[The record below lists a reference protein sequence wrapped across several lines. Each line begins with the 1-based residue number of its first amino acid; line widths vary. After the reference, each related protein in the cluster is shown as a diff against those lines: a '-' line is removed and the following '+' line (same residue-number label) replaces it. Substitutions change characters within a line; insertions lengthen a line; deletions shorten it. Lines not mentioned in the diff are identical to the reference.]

1 MFYLSQW
8 QKLTGL
14 LEQQQERQQLAVLD
28 SDGRLD
34 ATAWNDLLDPD
45 LGSEI
50 LELLAFCVMNVITVQ
65 QILVRYDA
73 FARAYEGTPMMNY
86 YMKKITKH
94 PTSFRKILHH
104 EELQAVASGFVAGS
118 EDVPFVQH
126 FHSQQEM
133 FQDLLSSLQS
143 AEAIAELS
151 DVSLT
156 DAFMYS
162 VRKLFLVGLFEDR
175 LGLEPAYL
183 TGRGQSLKTEIERI
197 AEWRRKKQDY
207 IIAKTKPKEK
217 ELSGMQVFH
226 LTLNLLAA
234 FLYCMNYYI
243 VEPSSTM
250 YVNRLGAHD
259 AMSGTLIGM
268 MPLAAFVS
276 SIPYSMWTN
285 KSFRHPFLMSC
296 CMLVTG
302 NLMYSIADQFKGKVW
317 IALVGR
323 FISGLGAPKCI
334 IRRYMADTT
343 PVSLRTGVNAGF
355 GMVVAAGSAMGPA
368 MAIILNKFEYVGYF
382 KPMGGLVC
390 LNGLTLPG
398 YFMATCWMTFGLIVL
413 ATFEEPD
420 RAGLKEQKELEARG
434 AIPCTPSNVSASGS
448 KAGSTND
455 DMTIFSGD
463 SSFANPVPSYDYEAG
478 NTWIDRNLPK
488 RLVRII
494 RFFDLIT
501 LPVRI
506 CLGLLFCKVFV
517 IESLVSATSAL
528 TKNRY
533 KWQVHQVGSMGLT
546 NGLLVI
552 PFSIMV
558 GRMSMSYQD
567 HVLMKWLISIGCFGM
582 FLLIDLT
589 DLVATPTR
597 YYNEGHALAVSP
609 PRYII
614 GYFLSYLSIQ
624 AFEGVIGS
632 TLSKVIPT
640 ALASGTFNSGLLA
653 TLVDTFGRTCGD
665 LFISAAGFVSL
676 RQLMNLLFIPGFAIL
691 LTCLIVIERCRD
703 MLSV

>member
-1 MFYLSQW
+1 MLYLSQW
-8 QKLTGL
+8 QKLTRR
-14 LEQQQERQQLAVLD
+14 LEQQQENQQLTMHSAA
-28 SDGRLD
+28 GRLD
-34 ATAWNDLLDPD
+34 TREWSELLDQD

-50 LELLAFCVMNVITVQ
+50 LELLAFCVVNVVTLQ

-86 YMKKITKH
+86 YMKKISKH
-94 PTSFRKILHH
+94 PTSFRKILRH
-104 EELQAVASGFVAGS
+104 EELLAVSQGFIEGS
-118 EDVPFVQH
+118 EDLPIVQQFLSH
-126 FHSQQEM
+126 QSM

-143 AEAIAELS
+143 SEAIAERN
-151 DVSLT
+151 DVSVT
-156 DAFMYS
+156 DAFMYGA
-162 VRKLFLVGLFEDR
+162 RKLFMVGLFEDR

-183 TGRGQSLKTEIERI
+183 TARGQSLKTEIQCV
-197 AEWRRKKQDY
+197 AEWRKKKQDY
-207 IIAKTKPKEK
+207 IVARSRPKEK
-217 ELSGMQVFH
+217 ELSGMQVYH

-268 MPLAAFVS
+268 MPLAAFLS

-285 KSFRHPFLMSC
+285 NSFRHPFIMSC
-296 CMLVTG
+296 CMLILG
-302 NLMYSIADQFKGKVW
+302 NLLYSLADQFQGQVG
-317 IALVGR
+317 IALFGR

-368 MAIILNKFEYVGYF
+368 MAIILNKFEYTVAIRPLGI
-382 KPMGGLVC
+382 VC
-390 LNGLTLPG
+390 FNGLTLPG
-398 YFMATCWMTFGLIVL
+398 YFMSCLWFTFGLIVL

-420 RAGLKEQKELEARG
+420 REGLKEQKEIEAKGGIRFS
-434 AIPCTPSNVSASGS
+434 TSNVSSSASRS
-448 KAGSTND
+448 SMTDDSTV
-455 DMTIFSGD
+455 FSGA
-463 SSFANPVPSYDYEAG
+463 SSFADPGAYDFE
-478 NTWIDRNLPK
+478 NSWVERNLPE
-488 RLVRII
+488 RIVKVL
-494 RFFDLIT
+494 RFFGLIT

-528 TKNRY
+528 SKNRY
-533 KWQVHQVGSMGLT
+533 RWQVDQVGLLGLT

-552 PFSIMV
+552 PFSILV
-558 GRMSMSYQD
+558 GRLSMSYQD

-582 FLLIDLT
+582 FLLVDLS
-589 DLVATPTR
+589 DLVATPTK
-597 YYNEGHALAVSP
+597 YYNEGHFLAVSP
-609 PRYII
+609 PRYIT
-614 GYFLSYLSIQ
+614 GYFLSYISIQ

-653 TLVDTFGRTCGD
+653 TLVDTFGRACGD

-676 RQLMNLLFIPGFAIL
+676 RQLMNLLFIPGFCIL
-691 LTCLIVIERCRD
+691 LTCLIVIERSRD